1 MSALFGAESF
11 RIRAALSRSFRVIG
25 QDKKAGFGLIVQD
38 IGVWLILMLA
48 YSTFVTWL
56 FDVAFAASNPG
67 SFGVGILGMFGFMVV
82 CVVVMLM
89 QDGAWYRFLTGR
101 RAPGFP
107 AYQFGED
114 EGRLFAFYLMLYALL
129 YGLMVL
135 ILVVLTVAASLF
147 SIAAM
152 ESEAVGLAEPM
163 SGTLSLIGIF
173 LAYAV
178 FFYMQARLNGGA
190 PLTVAR
196 GRFEIFGGWAATR
209 GHGWR
214 VFGALILVY
223 LFYMAG
229 AFGIMIPITFL
240 LEETPIQ
247 DPSITAIP
255 IAAWLLL
262 ALLGGVIYLTVLV
275 TRGLFAEVA
284 IVTLTRERKVAQT
297 PPPSE
302 GPPTAS
308 A

>member
-1 MSALFGAESF
+1 MSALFEAENFS
-11 RIRAALSRSFRVIG
+11 IRAALSRSFRVIG
-25 QDKKAGFGLIVQD
+25 QNKRAGFGLILQD
-38 IGVWLILMLA
+38 VGVWLVLMLA

-56 FDVAFAASNPG
+56 FDFASAAFNPG
-67 SFGVGILGMFGFMVV
+67 RFGVGILGLLGFMVV

-89 QDGAWYRFLTGR
+89 QDGAWYRFLTGKQV
-101 RAPGFP
+101 PGVP

-135 ILVVLTVAASLF
+135 ILVVLTVAVSLF
-147 SIAAM
+147 SIAAI

-196 GRFEIFGGWAATR
+196 GRFDIFGGWAATR
-209 GHGWR
+209 SHGWR

-223 LFYMAG
+223 LFYTAG
-229 AFGIMIPITFL
+229 SFGVMIPLTLL

-262 ALLGGVIYLTVLV
+262 AVLGGVIYLTVLV

-284 IVTLTRERKVAQT
+284 VVQLAREHKAAQA

-308 A
+308 G